1 MISCTTLIEGL
12 RKLRKIEEAFRL
24 MERML
29 KESIIPDILT
39 FNYLVQDLCNVGRT
53 VDADKLRLLASSK
66 GLEPDDMTLY
76 TLVYGY
82 TREGKREEGEV
93 LVDEMLDREFIP
105 DLATYNRLMDGLS
118 KSRSPAKNHFD

>member
-1 MISCTTLIEGL
+1 MISFTTLIEGL
-12 RKLRKIEEAFRL
+12 RKSRKIEEAFRL
-24 MERML
+24 TERML

-76 TLVYGY
+76 TLVYGN
-82 TREGKREEGEV
+82 TTACMHFV
-93 LVDEMLDREFIP
+93 SFF
-105 DLATYNRLMDGLS
+105 
-118 KSRSPAKNHFD
+118 KNLNLLPGRGNFCHN